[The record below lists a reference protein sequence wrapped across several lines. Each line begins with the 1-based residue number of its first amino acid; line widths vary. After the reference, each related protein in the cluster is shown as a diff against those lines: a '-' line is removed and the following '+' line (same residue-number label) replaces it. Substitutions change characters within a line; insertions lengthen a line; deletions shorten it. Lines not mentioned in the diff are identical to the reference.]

1 MRIVVAWILG
11 LVLVAG
17 SVMARPA
24 EDGNDGRPK
33 SETASN
39 EAPASTPKDGDP
51 QAAENPKTKKKPA
64 KPTKSATAILTEQIE
79 ELRKSLEA
87 QQQQLTQLQSEL
99 ARRDAQITDAKSA
112 AAAAEAKASD
122 ANAKV
127 AEVATSTAEVKTTTT
142 TLSSDVA
149 DLKLGSDSLKG
160 AVQDTQKKII
170 AAESP
175 STIHY
180 KGISLTP
187 GGFLAAET
195 VFRNRATSGDINTPF
210 TGIPYPGNSLSRV
223 TENNFTA
230 RQSRLSLLAEGKLG
244 SAKIGGYYEADFL
257 SAGTTS
263 NNRQSNSYTWRTRQA
278 WGQVSW
284 ENGWSLTGGQMWTL
298 AAENRKGIAN
308 RQEALPMVID
318 PQYNVGFTWARQYG
332 FRVVKNF
339 HDKFALA
346 ASVEAPQTTIGGR
359 GFSAVTSTSAT
370 GAVTT
375 SQNFWINAPGAGGG
389 LYNAFDAT
397 GYSTNKAPD
406 FIVKAAWDP
415 RWGHYEVLG
424 IVSEFR
430 SRIYPCAVVGT
441 TAGNLPTPATPTVVP
456 CSINGSLKPSA
467 VGAFNDSRTGG
478 GAGASAKVPLFAKKL
493 DASAKFVAGSG
504 IGRYG
509 SAQLP
514 DSTARPDGT
523 LALVKSAQ
531 WLGQLEFHANP
542 KLDIYAYVGQEY
554 GGRAAYQGYTTI
566 AVTNTPAI
574 PATPTSGAIP
584 ATSNTTIKLNQFGGY
599 GSPFANNSGCSTEN
613 PPSTQLAPSGGGT
626 CAGDIRAITEGSIG
640 FWHKIYT
647 GPKGG
652 VRWGIQYSYIT
663 KTGWSGNNGVA
674 TAIGVSPKAV
684 DNMLFTSFRYYIP

>member
-1 MRIVVAWILG
+1 MTATRSMREEMRKTAAM
-11 LVLVAG
+11 VLSLLLLSG
-17 SVMARPA
+17 
-24 EDGNDGRPK
+24 
-33 SETASN
+33 TAF
-39 EAPASTPKDGDP
+39 ADTPKDGDP
-51 QAAENPKTKKKPA
+51 QPAQTAKKKSTKPA
-64 KPTKSATAILTEQIE
+64 KSATAVLAEQVE
-79 ELRKSLEA
+79 TLRQTLEA
-87 QQQQLTQLQSEL
+87 QQQQIRQLQEEL
-99 ARRDAQITDAKSA
+99 TKRDAQIGDAKSA
-112 AAAAEAKASD
+112 AAAADAKASEAD
-122 ANAKV
+122 AK
-127 AEVATSTAEVKTTTT
+127 ATAAAGSTAEVKTTTT

-170 AAESP
+170 AGESP
-175 STIHY
+175 STIHF
-180 KGISLTP
+180 KGMSLTP

-195 VFRNRATSGDINTPF
+195 VFRNRAASADINTPF

-223 TENNFTA
+223 SENNFTA

-257 SAGTTS
+257 SAGVTS

-278 WGQVSW
+278 WGQVAW

-359 GFSAVTSTSAT
+359 GFSAVTNTSAT
-370 GAVTT
+370 GTVST
-375 SQNFWINAPGAGGG
+375 SQNFWVDAPGAGGG
-389 LYNAFDAT
+389 LYNFVDTT
-397 GYSTNKAPD
+397 GYTTNKAPD

-415 RWGHYEVLG
+415 GWGHYEVLG
-424 IVSEFR
+424 IISEFR
-430 SRIYPCAVVGT
+430 SRIYPCGVVGT
-441 TAGNLPTPATPTVVP
+441 NAANLPAPATPTVVP
-456 CSINGSLKPSA
+456 CSVDGSVKPSA

-523 LALVKSAQ
+523 LALIKSAQ

-584 ATSNTTIKLNQFGGY
+584 ATSNTTIRRNQFGGY

-613 PPSTQLAPSGGGT
+613 PPSTQLLPSGGGT
-626 CAGDIRAITEGSIG
+626 CAGDIRAITEGTIG
-640 FWHKIYT
+640 FWHKVYT

-674 TAIGVSPKAV
+674 TAVGVSPKAV

>member
-1 MRIVVAWILG
+1 MRKPAALILS
-11 LVLVAG
+11 LFLMSA
-17 SVMARPA
+17 
-24 EDGNDGRPK
+24 
-33 SETASN
+33 TAF
-39 EAPASTPKDGDP
+39 ADTPKDGDP
-51 QAAENPKTKKKPA
+51 QPAQTAKSKKST
-64 KPTKSATAILTEQIE
+64 KPTKSATAILAEQVE
-79 ELRKSLEA
+79 ALRQTLEA
-87 QQQQLTQLQSEL
+87 QQQQIKQLQEEL
-99 ARRDAQITDAKSA
+99 TKRDAQIGDAKSA
-112 AAAAEAKASD
+112 AAEADAKASE
-122 ANAKV
+122 ARAKV
-127 AEVATSTAEVKTTTT
+127 AEVASSTAEVKTTTT

-175 STIHY
+175 TTIHY
-180 KGISLTP
+180 KGISITP

-195 VFRNRATSGDINTPF
+195 VYRNRAASADINTPF
-210 TGIPYPGNSLSRV
+210 TGIPYPGNSLSKV
-223 TENNFTA
+223 SENNFTA
-230 RQSRLSLLAEGKLG
+230 RQSRLSLLVEGKLG
-244 SAKIGGYYEADFL
+244 SAKIGGYYEVDFL
-257 SAGTTS
+257 GTGVTS
-263 NNRQSNSYTWRTRQA
+263 NNRQSNSYVWRTRQA
-278 WGQVSW
+278 FGQVSW
-284 ENGWSLTGGQMWTL
+284 ENGWSLTGGQQWTL

-308 RQEALPMVID
+308 RLEALPMVID

-346 ASVEAPQTTIGGR
+346 LSVEEPQTTIGGR
-359 GFSAVTSTSAT
+359 GFSAATTTSAT
-370 GAVTT
+370 GAVSTT
-375 SQNFWINAPGAGGG
+375 QNFWVDAPGAGGG
-389 LYNAFDAT
+389 LYNFVDTT
-397 GYSTNKAPD
+397 GYTTNKAPD

-415 RWGHYEVLG
+415 GWGHYEVLG
-424 IVSEFR
+424 IISEFR
-430 SRIYPCAVVGT
+430 SRIYPCGVVGT
-441 TAGNLPTPATPTVVP
+441 DTGNLTPGTTTVP
-456 CSINGSLKPSA
+456 CSVNGSTTPSA

-493 DASAKFVAGSG
+493 DVGLKFVAGSG

-523 LALVKSAQ
+523 LALIKSAQ
-531 WLGQLEFHANP
+531 WLGGLEFHASP

-566 AVTNTPAI
+566 TVLNTPGI
-574 PATPTSGAIP
+574 PATPTSPAIP
-584 ATSNTTIKLNQFGGY
+584 TTKTTSIKLNQFGGY

-613 PPSTQLAPSGGGT
+613 PPASQLLPSGGGT

-663 KTGWSGNNGVA
+663 KTGWSGNNGVP
-674 TAIGVSPKAV
+674 TAIGISPKAV

>member
-1 MRIVVAWILG
+1 MRTVVAWILG

-17 SVMARPA
+17 PVMARSA
-24 EDGNDGRPK
+24 EDGNDGGPK

-39 EAPASTPKDGDP
+39 EASANTAKNGDP
-51 QAAENPKTKKKPA
+51 QAAENPKTKRKPA

-112 AAAAEAKASD
+112 AAAADAKASD

-180 KGISLTP
+180 KGMTLTP

-210 TGIPYPGNSLSRV
+210 TGIPYPGNSLSKV

-424 IVSEFR
+424 IISEFR

-441 TAGNLPTPATPTVVP
+441 TAGNLPAPATPTVVP
-456 CSINGSLKPSA
+456 CSIDGSLKPSA
-467 VGAFNDSRTGG
+467 VGAFSDSRTGG

-493 DASAKFVAGSG
+493 DVSAKFVAGSG

-566 AVTNTPAI
+566 SVTNTPAI

-584 ATSNTTIKLNQFGGY
+584 ATSNTTIRLNQFGGY

-613 PPSTQLAPSGGGT
+613 PPSTQLVPSGGGT
-626 CAGDIRAITEGSIG
+626 CAGDIRAITEGTIG
-640 FWHKIYT
+640 FWHKVYT

-674 TAIGVSPKAV
+674 TALGVSPKAV

>member
-1 MRIVVAWILG
+1 MREEMRKTAAM
-11 LVLVAG
+11 VLSLFLMSG
-17 SVMARPA
+17 
-24 EDGNDGRPK
+24 
-33 SETASN
+33 TAF
-39 EAPASTPKDGDP
+39 ADTPKDGDP
-51 QAAENPKTKKKPA
+51 QPPQTAKSKKSTKPA
-64 KPTKSATAILTEQIE
+64 KSATAVLAEQVE
-79 ELRKSLEA
+79 ALRLALET
-87 QQQQLTQLQSEL
+87 QQQQIKLLQDELTK
-99 ARRDAQITDAKSA
+99 RDAQIGDAKSA
-112 AAAAEAKASD
+112 AAAADAKASEAD
-122 ANAKV
+122 AK
-127 AEVATSTAEVKTTTT
+127 ATAAASSTAEVKTTTA
-142 TLSSDVA
+142 TLSSDVT

-170 AAESP
+170 AGESP

-223 TENNFTA
+223 SENNFTA

-278 WGQVSW
+278 FGQVSW
-284 ENGWSLTGGQMWTL
+284 ENGWSLTGGQQWTL

-346 ASVEAPQTTIGGR
+346 ASVEAPQTTVGGR

-397 GYSTNKAPD
+397 GYTTNKAPD
-406 FIVKAAWDP
+406 FIVKAALDP
-415 RWGHYEVLG
+415 GWGHYEVLG
-424 IVSEFR
+424 IISEFR

-441 TAGNLPTPATPTVVP
+441 TANNLPTPATPTVVP
-456 CSINGSLKPSA
+456 CSINGSTSPSG

-493 DASAKFVAGSG
+493 DASLKFVAGSG

-523 LALVKSAQ
+523 LALIKSAQ

-554 GGRAAYQGYTTI
+554 GGRAAYQGYTTVAI
-566 AVTNTPAI
+566 TNTPAI

-584 ATSNTTIKLNQFGGY
+584 ATSNTTIRLNQFGGY

-613 PPSTQLAPSGGGT
+613 APSTQLLPSGGGT
-626 CAGDIRAITEGSIG
+626 CAGDIRAITEGTIG
-640 FWHKIYT
+640 FWHKVYT

-663 KTGWSGNNGVA
+663 KTGWSGNNGVG
-674 TAIGVSPKAV
+674 TAVGISPKAV

>member
-1 MRIVVAWILG
+1 MAATRSMREEMRKTAAM
-11 LVLVAG
+11 VLSLFLLSG
-17 SVMARPA
+17 
-24 EDGNDGRPK
+24 
-33 SETASN
+33 TAF
-39 EAPASTPKDGDP
+39 ADTPKDGDP
-51 QAAENPKTKKKPA
+51 QPAQTAKKKSTKPA
-64 KPTKSATAILTEQIE
+64 KSATAILAEQVE
-79 ELRKSLEA
+79 ALRQTLEA
-87 QQQQLTQLQSEL
+87 QQQQIRQLQEEL
-99 ARRDAQITDAKSA
+99 TKRDAQIGDAKSA
-112 AAAAEAKASD
+112 AAAADAKASEAD
-122 ANAKV
+122 AKA
-127 AEVATSTAEVKTTTT
+127 AAAAGSTAEVKTTTT

-175 STIHY
+175 AAIHY
-180 KGISLTP
+180 KGMTLTP

-210 TGIPYPGNSLSRV
+210 TGIPYPGNALSRV
-223 TENNFTA
+223 SENNFTA
-230 RQSRLSLLAEGKLG
+230 RQSRLSLLAEAKLG

-278 WGQVSW
+278 WGQVAW
-284 ENGWSLTGGQMWTL
+284 ENGWSLTGGQQWTL

-397 GYSTNKAPD
+397 GYTTNKAPD
-406 FIVKAAWDP
+406 FIVKAALDP
-415 RWGHYEVLG
+415 GWGHYEVLG
-424 IVSEFR
+424 IISEFR

-441 TAGNLPTPATPTVVP
+441 TANNLPTPATPTVVH
-456 CSINGSLKPSA
+456 CSINGSTSPSG

-493 DASAKFVAGSG
+493 DASLKFVAGSG

-566 AVTNTPAI
+566 AITNTPAI

-599 GSPFANNSGCSTEN
+599 GSPFANNNGCSTEN
-613 PPSTQLAPSGGGT
+613 APSTQLLPSGGGT
-626 CAGDIRAITEGSIG
+626 CAGDIRAITEGTIG
-640 FWHKIYT
+640 FWHKVYT

-674 TAIGVSPKAV
+674 TAVGVSPKAV